1 MGSDLAPHF
10 WQIDAAEKRA
20 EKAEQEYK
28 ANVKFFE
35 GLIERL
41 LGLGYEVQNTWFV
54 RLRRFQLLTQQHGR
68 FPIFFH
74 GTFRDY

>member
-1 MGSDLAPHF
+1 MGSYLAPQF

-35 GLIERL
+35 SLIERL
-41 LGLGYEVQNTWFV
+41 LGLGYEVQNT
-54 RLRRFQLLTQQHGR
+54 
-68 FPIFFH
+68 
-74 GTFRDY
+74 